1 MTNLEKL
8 TNVFVETFSIDAEKT
23 KGLEYQS
30 IEAWDSVG
38 HMSLVAAIEDAFD
51 ISLDTDDI
59 IDMARLINCSRE
71 FKEDCLKTDTFYI
84 EIDGKYDDESLFDAV
99 ESVIQDAN
107 PLEKGIIL

>member
-38 HMSLVAAIEDAFD
+38 HMSLVAAIEDVFD

-59 IDMARLINCSRE
+59 SDMSSFEKAQEI
-71 FKEDCLKTDTFYI
+71 LK
-84 EIDGKYDDESLFDAV
+84 KYDV
-99 ESVIQDAN
+99 EF
-107 PLEKGIIL
+107 